1 MSKVPLEKERVFG
14 SFCLPV
20 FESQALPYFCRA
32 MRALLWCGWVPLL
45 WAQGL
50 LQVSPPEH
58 PFGRVRQGTLVRAT
72 FTIRNLGNEPVQ
84 IQDIKPS
91 CNCSVLSWE
100 HRALV
105 PGDSLKVEATFN
117 TAGKVG
123 RQRKSFTVLS
133 TAQNSPLLFYLIGEV
148 EASTSYYEDD

>member
-1 MSKVPLEKERVFG
+1 
-14 SFCLPV
+14 
-20 FESQALPYFCRA
+20 
-32 MRALLWCGWVPLL
+32 MRSVLGFVGVMLG

-50 LQVSPPEH
+50 LQVSPSEYS
-58 PFGRVRQGTLVRAT
+58 FGRVRQGTLVKAA
-72 FTIRNLGNEPVQ
+72 FTLRSVGTEPVQ

-100 HRALV
+100 RRTLA

-133 TAQNSPLLFYLIGEV
+133 TAQNSPLLFYLVGEV
-148 EASTSYYEDD
+148 EASTPYGED